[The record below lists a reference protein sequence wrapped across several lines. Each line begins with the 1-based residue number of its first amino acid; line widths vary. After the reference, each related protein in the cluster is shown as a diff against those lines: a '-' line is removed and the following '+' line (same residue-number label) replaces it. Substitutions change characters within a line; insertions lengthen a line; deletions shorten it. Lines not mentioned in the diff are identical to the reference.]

1 MLFKQHTQ
9 KPATV
14 PMRVLT
20 YMAWRNLM
28 HKKLRAFLTVF
39 GVVIGIGAIY
49 FLLSFGIGLQRL
61 VTSQV
66 IGDQSLK
73 SVEVTTPNS
82 KIIKLDRPT
91 YEKIR
96 HLPHVVKVGASY
108 SFAGSLKMS
117 GSEVDSIVYGVDA
130 NYQELAHL
138 SVSAGRQLAGADNR
152 SVVANV
158 AALQAMGIRPD
169 EAARALGKKV
179 TINVPLQTSGTT
191 GNTELSH
198 EFRIVGILPS
208 GAGSEVFVPNHV
220 FELAG
225 VQVYS
230 QLKIEADT
238 SASVSGLRQ
247 QIESMGF
254 MTTSPADTVDQIN
267 EIFKF
272 FNLILVGFGAIGM
285 VVSVLGMFNTLT
297 ISLLERTREI
307 GLMKALGGR
316 NNDMRKLFVFE
327 ALLLSVLGAV
337 VGIVLAA
344 IIGGIINVIMNNFA
358 RGRGVSDRFNLFA
371 NPPELI
377 LGTITF
383 MALVGLAVVYFPARR
398 AERINPIDA
407 LRRE

>member
-1 MLFKQHTQ
+1 MKLLNRFRNANVIPIQ
-9 KPATV
+9 
-14 PMRVLT
+14 VLT

-39 GVVIGIGAIY
+39 GVVVGIGAIY

-82 KIIKLDRPT
+82 KILKLDRKN

-96 HLPHVVKVGASY
+96 GLPHVVKVGASY
-108 SFAGSLKMS
+108 SFAGSLKMQ

-130 NYQELAHL
+130 NYQELANL
-138 SVSAGRQLAGADNR
+138 TTNAGRPLTSNDNK
-152 SVVANV
+152 SIVANV
-158 AALQAMGIRPD
+158 AALQAMGFKVD
-169 EAARALGKKV
+169 NAKTALGKKV
-179 TINVPLQTSGTT
+179 TITVPLQSTSTKQ
-191 GNTELSH
+191 TEISS
-198 EFRIVGILPS
+198 EFTIVGILPS
-208 GAGSEVFVPNHV
+208 GSGSEVFIPNHV

-225 VQVYS
+225 VSVYS
-230 QLKIEADT
+230 QIKLEADHST
-238 SASVSGLRQ
+238 SVGGLRQ
-247 QIESMGF
+247 QIESQGF
-254 MTTSPADTVDQIN
+254 MTTSPIDTVDSIN

-272 FNLILVGFGAIGM
+272 FNIILVGFGAIGM
-285 VVSVLGMFNTLT
+285 IVAVLGMFNTLT

-307 GLMKALGGR
+307 GLMKALGAR
-316 NNDMRKLFVFE
+316 NHDMRKLFIFE
-327 ALLLSVLGAV
+327 ALLLSVLGAII
-337 VGIVLAA
+337 GILLAA
-344 IIGGIINVIMNNFA
+344 LTGLIINFIMNNFA
-358 RGRGVSDRFNLFA
+358 KGRGVAETFNLFA

-377 LGTITF
+377 FGTIAF
-383 MALVGLAVVYFPARR
+383 MAFVGLMVVYFPARR

>member
-1 MLFKQHTQ
+1 MITRFIK
-9 KPATV
+9 KFRNANVIPV
-14 PMRVLT
+14 RVLT

-82 KIIKLDRPT
+82 KIIKLDRKN

-96 HLPHVVKVGASY
+96 GLPHVVKVGASY
-108 SFAGSLKMS
+108 SFAGSLKMQ
-117 GSEVDSIVYGVDA
+117 GSEIDSIVYGVDD
-130 NYQELAHL
+130 NYQQLANL
-138 SVSAGRQLAGADNR
+138 AVNAGRQLSNSDNKAI
-152 SVVANV
+152 VANQ
-158 AALQAMGIRPD
+158 AALQAMGFK
-169 EAARALGKKV
+169 AGTYKTALGKKV
-179 TINVPLQTSGTT
+179 TIRVPLQNTSTKQSEIG
-191 GNTELSH
+191 S
-198 EFRIVGILPS
+198 EFTIVGILPS
-208 GAGSEVFVPNHV
+208 GSGSEVFMPNHV

-225 VQVYS
+225 VSVYNQV
-230 QLKIEADT
+230 KIEADHST
-238 SASVSGLRQ
+238 SVGGLRQ
-247 QIESMGF
+247 QIESQGF
-254 MTTSPADTVDQIN
+254 MTTSPIDTVDQIN

-285 VVSVLGMFNTLT
+285 IVSVLGMFNTLT

-316 NNDMRKLFVFE
+316 SNDMRKLFVFE
-327 ALLLSVLGAV
+327 ALLLSVLGAI
-337 VGIVLAA
+337 VGIMLAA
-344 IIGGIINVIMNNFA
+344 TMGLIINLIMNNFA
-358 RGRGVSDRFNLFA
+358 KGRGVSEGFNLFA

-377 LGTITF
+377 LGTIAF
-383 MALVGLAVVYFPARR
+383 MALVGLVVVYLSL
-398 AERINPIDA
+398 IHI
-407 LRRE
+407 